1 MEAVVWR
8 RSRAQLVE
16 VARTGD
22 LPLQIGASHR
32 RGKEQRPE
40 RDGEHQAAGASRDGA
55 VGLDLPSHRGKKH
68 GR

>member
-32 RGKEQRPE
+32 RGKEQRGTGSTRPRVPAGTAPPASTSRRIGE
-40 RDGEHQAAGASRDGA
+40 RSMDGDI
-55 VGLDLPSHRGKKH
+55 
-68 GR
+68 